1 MIGNQP
7 GEEEETKSHR
17 KIFCTP
23 QHDDQSEVYDNLP
36 QDSNINEG
44 EIIL

>member
-17 KIFCTP
+17 TIICTP
-23 QHDDQSEVYDNLP
+23 QHDDQSEVKDNLP
-36 QDSNINEG
+36 QDSKINEG
-44 EIIL
+44 KIIL